1 MGIQRKSSR
10 GVSYFVA
17 RLATRGVMVAMA
29 SWLTLSSASVEA
41 QDRAVLQEEPDDEQR
56 LRRWLQVR
64 ADRSGRRWAAGLAV
78 GNAGLSLGA
87 ATALRLASDA
97 PEAQWAS
104 IALVGIGFL
113 SLTQGIVMFIAPDRA
128 ADDLRTLPE
137 RPLTE
142 REIGRYEGL
151 LELDARRARDRRR
164 RSVFGGL
171 GLALAS
177 AAGIPL
183 LATSDVGSERGRG
196 VGHGL
201 LGGLLITG
209 LVYLVSGLFESAE
222 EADWREYRRGLA
234 PAPSARGVRPHGLGV
249 AF

>member
-1 MGIQRKSSR
+1 
-10 GVSYFVA
+10 
-17 RLATRGVMVAMA
+17 MVAMA
-29 SWLTLSSASVEA
+29 SWLMVSPAAVEA

-56 LRRWLQVR
+56 LRRWLEVR
-64 ADRSGRRWAAGLAV
+64 AERSGRRWAAGLAV
-78 GNAGLSLGA
+78 GNAALGFGA
-87 ATALRLASDA
+87 ATVLRLASDA
-97 PEAQWAS
+97 PEAQWA
-104 IALVGIGFL
+104 AVGLVGIGFL
-113 SLTQGIVMFIAPDRA
+113 SLAQGIAMFIAPDRA
-128 ADDLRTLPE
+128 AEDFRRLPQ

-142 REIGRYEGL
+142 REIGRYEAL
-151 LELDARRARDRRR
+151 LELDARNARDRRR

-177 AAGIPL
+177 GVGIPL

-196 VGHGL
+196 IGHGL

-209 LVYLVSGLFESAE
+209 LVYLVSGLFESAA

-234 PAPSARGVRPHGLGV
+234 PAPTARVRPHGLGV

>member
-1 MGIQRKSSR
+1 M
-10 GVSYFVA
+10 
-17 RLATRGVMVAMA
+17 
-29 SWLTLSSASVEA
+29 
-41 QDRAVLQEEPDDEQR
+41 
-56 LRRWLQVR
+56 
-64 ADRSGRRWAAGLAV
+64 
-78 GNAGLSLGA
+78 
-87 ATALRLASDA
+87 
-97 PEAQWAS
+97 
-104 IALVGIGFL
+104 
-113 SLTQGIVMFIAPDRA
+113 
-128 ADDLRTLPE
+128 LPE

-142 REIGRYEGL
+142 REIGRYEAL

-177 AAGIPL
+177 GAGIPL

-196 VGHGL
+196 IGHGL

-234 PAPSARGVRPHGLGV
+234 PAPTARRVRPHGLGV
-249 AF
+249 TF